1 MRGYRNAGRKEIYAI
16 VEADATQPMR
26 YLLAEPG
33 PDGSPWTLDP
43 SKARRFSGFEG
54 FDFLGRALERG
65 LELAMMPLDDVVVDG
80 AGQ

>member
-1 MRGYRNAGRKEIYAI
+1 MTSYRNAGRRKIYAI

-26 YLLAEPG
+26 YLLDKPG

-65 LELAMMPLDDVVVDG
+65 LELAMLPLDDVV
-80 AGQ
+80 AGGEGR